1 MPRWNLK
8 WTPTEDQCDTQC
20 IYIPPPPNPVPRTLP
35 TPPRPP
41 PKVAMYVAQWFFEVP
56 GKEAFKKN
64 TVPVMCAGDKIL
76 LRCASEVSIRHT
88 PIILA
93 VGLERCAQMSQSWNA
108 QVNLRCASKEKV
120 LEAFAFLFL
129 ETVWQIWFSFLFP
142 CFFSPSSFLS
152 PSFCCFGVACL
163 RFEKWNPP
171 PKKAV
176 LKLCA
181 FESPQ
186 KNIFFDAT
194 LFLFI
199 VFDHKKSSSS
209 R

>member
-1 MPRWNLK
+1 MQFPHFKAPTHSTSALK
-8 WTPTEDQCDTQC
+8 CELLLTRP
-20 IYIPPPPNPVPRTLP
+20 IPQPCPDA
-35 TPPRPP
+35 RPP
-41 PKVAMYVAQWFFEVP
+41 LE
-56 GKEAFKKN
+56 KKRISSCSLQFVSLWP
-64 TVPVMCAGDKIL
+64 TCA
-76 LRCASEVSIRHT
+76 
-88 PIILA
+88 P
-93 VGLERCAQMSQSWNA
+93 
-108 QVNLRCASKEKV
+108 NLRCASKEKV

-142 CFFSPSSFLS
+142 CFFSPASFLS
-152 PSFCCFGVACL
+152 PSFCCFGVACV